1 MEHRLFELM
10 QATRQTQELAVVS
23 SCNEKSEAFG
33 LALTEEQARELVV
46 SHHASLASHRRVE
59 FGYSILKPLIFTF
72 CDSPY
77 VDRDNY
83 LDTLKRLQDIFYE
96 YKSEC
101 GEELTDEELLN
112 FMREQFDQT
121 CHGNMD
127 YLETTC
133 LERFAR
139 KIRSGYKGFHDTEG
153 YGEYEDIDEDGHW
166 DKAAYYDALARLFE

>member
-1 MEHRLFELM
+1 MFELM
-10 QATRQTQELAVVS
+10 QATREAHELTAVN
-23 SCNEKSEAFG
+23 SCNTQTEQFG
-33 LALTEEQARELVV
+33 LSLTKEQARELVV
-46 SHHASLASHRRVE
+46 SHHASLASHQRVE
-59 FGYSILKPLIFTF
+59 FGYSILKPLIFAF

-77 VDRDNY
+77 INRDSY

-96 YKSEC
+96 FKSEC
-101 GEELTDEELLN
+101 GESLTDEELLN

-121 CHGNMD
+121 CHGNME

-139 KIRSGYKGFHDTEG
+139 KIRGGYTGFHDTEG

-166 DKAAYYDALARLFE
+166 DKQMYYDELARQFE